1 MFTNSERKTNE
12 IPYKFIVVCDKFTEP
27 IAHSI
32 SNRAVDKGVESVV
45 WNEKDYNQNRVQ
57 LKNFNHVLFLNEKN
71 LKTNLADPTIKSQQ
85 IVSGV
90 FYKKQGHQAGVFVDK
105 NSNPL
110 KMADYLAGTLK
121 EDWGFVVV
129 SFVNAHVGLLS
140 SIGWSIWRQ
149 FKSKKAKFYLLM
161 KAIDKFDK
169 DFLLDYVQD
178 K

>member
-1 MFTNSERKTNE
+1 
-12 IPYKFIVVCDKFTEP
+12 
-27 IAHSI
+27 
-32 SNRAVDKGVESVV
+32 
-45 WNEKDYNQNRVQ
+45 
-57 LKNFNHVLFLNEKN
+57 
-71 LKTNLADPTIKSQQ
+71 
-85 IVSGV
+85 
-90 FYKKQGHQAGVFVDK
+90 
-105 NSNPL
+105 
-110 KMADYLAGTLK
+110 MADYLAGTLK

-129 SFVNAHVGLLS
+129 SFVNAHVDLLS